1 MLLIHKISAF
11 HSWEKKIK
19 GTKKLQLVRK
29 PDMDNA
35 ACMNASMHEP
45 LTIFFCRYQY
55 TGKGVVGSGDFRS
68 TEIAWIV
75 GILIK
80 K

>member
-1 MLLIHKISAF
+1 
-11 HSWEKKIK
+11 
-19 GTKKLQLVRK
+19 
-29 PDMDNA
+29 MDNA